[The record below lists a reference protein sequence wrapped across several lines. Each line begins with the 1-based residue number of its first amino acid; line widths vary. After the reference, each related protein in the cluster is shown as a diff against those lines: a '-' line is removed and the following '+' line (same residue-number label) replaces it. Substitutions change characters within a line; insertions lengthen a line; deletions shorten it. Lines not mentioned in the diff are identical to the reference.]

1 MDIFLQIVISG
12 LTVGAMYA
20 AGTIALSLLW
30 SSMGMLNLANG
41 SFIAIG
47 GYAAYWCMTVLHASW
62 IFALPV
68 AAAAGLV
75 AGYVFYHLLV
85 RWMYQRPDFQINV
98 IIATVAVAALV
109 ENGILNVAGAE
120 ATRQPFQVMGGL
132 PIGGVILPYQTLLTL
147 AVVFALLIAVLWILT
162 RTRLGLIIR
171 AVSQQRDA
179 AQLMGIN
186 VSRAYAGAMMLAA
199 VVAAVS
205 GVLVTANTQLFPAAG
220 FDVTLKALVI
230 CIIAGLGNIRAS
242 IFMALALGLFEI
254 AVQYIFGQRYGF
266 PAMLGLIIIVLLIKP
281 VGLFGKETVTR
292 V

>member
-30 SSMGMLNLANG
+30 NSMGMLNLANG

-68 AAAAGLV
+68 AAATGLIT
-75 AGYVFYHLLV
+75 GYLFYHLLV
-85 RWMYQRPDFQINV
+85 RWMYQRPDFQINI
-98 IIATVAVAALV
+98 IIATVAVAALT
-109 ENGILNVAGAE
+109 ENGILNIAGAE
-120 ATRQPFQVMGGL
+120 ASRQPFQVTGGL
-132 PIGGVILPYQTLLTL
+132 PLAGVILPYQTLLTL
-147 AVVFALLIAVLWILT
+147 AVVFALLIVVMWFLT

-171 AVSQQRDA
+171 AVSQQREA

-186 VSRAYAGAMMLAA
+186 VSQAYAAAMMLAA
-199 VVAAVS
+199 AVAAVS
-205 GVLVTANTQLFPAAG
+205 GVLVTANTQLFPGAG
-220 FDVTLKALVI
+220 FDATLKALVI

-266 PAMLGLIIIVLLIKP
+266 PAMLGLIIVVLLIKP

>member
-30 SSMGMLNLANG
+30 NSMGMLNLANG
-41 SFIAIG
+41 AFIAIG

-68 AAAAGLV
+68 AAVVGLIS
-75 AGYVFYHLLV
+75 GYLFYHLLV
-85 RWMYQRPDFQINV
+85 RWMYQQVDFQINI

-109 ENGILNVAGAE
+109 ENGILNTAGPE
-120 ATRQPFQVMGGL
+120 AVRQPFQVVGGL
-132 PIGGVILPYQTLLTL
+132 PIAGVILPYQTLITVAIVL
-147 AVVFALLIAVLWILT
+147 ALLIVILWVLT
-162 RTRLGLIIR
+162 RTRLGLMIR
-171 AVSQQRDA
+171 AVSQQKEA

-186 VSRAYAGAMMLAA
+186 VSKAFGGAMMLAA
-199 VVAAVS
+199 TIAAVS
-205 GVLVTANTQLFPAAG
+205 GVLVTANTQLFPGVG
-220 FDVTLKALVI
+220 FDATLKALVI

-242 IFMALALGLFEI
+242 IFMAFALGLFEMT
-254 AVQYIFGQRYGF
+254 VQYIFGQRYGF
-266 PAMLGLIIIVLLIKP
+266 PAMLTLIILVLIIKP
-281 VGLFGKETVTR
+281 AGLFGKETVTR